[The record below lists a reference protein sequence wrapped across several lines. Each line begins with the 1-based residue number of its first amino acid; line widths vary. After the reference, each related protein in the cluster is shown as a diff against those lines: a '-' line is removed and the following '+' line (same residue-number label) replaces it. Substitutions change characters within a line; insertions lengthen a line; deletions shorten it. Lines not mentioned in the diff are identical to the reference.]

1 MTTAFFL
8 SDFGKLS
15 TTPAVKLRFFS
26 VTSYISLATAALST
40 PSPGSKKSSTLQPA
54 LHLNWWHS
62 THVHL
67 WCAGRTRWGKR
78 RSFWVCALQ
87 ESLCSHFL
95 LMFFLFVCFWAVWCI
110 FYSFKNQKVSYN
122 RISWHERHGW
132 PKCLNTERNMF
143 SIHLLVTV
151 VILKINMKMGFLNT
165 AWFHSENTQSKMVSK
180 PNSRIVFP
188 L

>member
-40 PSPGSKKSSTLQPA
+40 PSPDSKKPSTLQPA

-95 LMFFLFVCFWAVWCI
+95 LMFFFVFELYGA
-110 FYSFKNQKVSYN
+110 
-122 RISWHERHGW
+122 
-132 PKCLNTERNMF
+132 F
-143 SIHLLVTV
+143 STP
-151 VILKINMKMGFLNT
+151 LKIRKSDIL
-165 AWFHSENTQSKMVSK
+165 AWETWLTQMYKYRKKYVFYPPLS
-180 PNSRIVFP
+180 NSSYT
-188 L
+188 